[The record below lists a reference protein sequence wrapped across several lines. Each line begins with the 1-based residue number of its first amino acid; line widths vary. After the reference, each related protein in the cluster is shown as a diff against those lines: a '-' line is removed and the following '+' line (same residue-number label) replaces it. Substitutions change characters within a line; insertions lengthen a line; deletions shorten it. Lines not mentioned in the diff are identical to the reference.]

1 MNYARSLWWKT
12 VLPVVAGMLLCPALR
27 ADQVKLKNGDRLT
40 GSIVKSDTK
49 SLVIKT
55 EYEGE
60 VTVEWSA
67 VESISSTQP
76 LNVGLPSGQ
85 MVAGPVTTQNGELAV
100 ETKQAGTV
108 TVAKDSVQFLR
119 SDAEQAAYVAA
130 QQRLLHPTLSELW
143 HGTLDTGLS
152 LTRGN
157 SALLTYTLAANA
169 IRQTQNDKISVYM
182 TTVYGRNDTT
192 SPSQTIAH
200 QITGGVR
207 GDINVSPKWFAF
219 AATDFNSNELQHL
232 DLQNTIYGGAGYH
245 VWQGKTTT
253 FDVFGGAGYNQEY
266 FGAYELTS
274 PGPPPTTQSFAAI
287 TQRDA
292 EMNAGESFDT
302 RLNGRTTLTESFNLY
317 PGISGPGGYRFT
329 FNSTAATK
337 IKAWLGWQVTFTD
350 NYISNPPFGIKGND
364 LLLSTGLRVSFGK
377 GAL

>member
-1 MNYARSLWWKT
+1 MNNMRGLWWKA
-12 VLPVVAGMLLCPALR
+12 VFSLFAGLLICPHLL

-40 GSIVKSDTK
+40 GSIVKSDAK

-60 VTVEWSA
+60 VTIEWSA
-67 VESISSTQP
+67 VEAISSTQP

-85 MVAGPVTTQNGELAV
+85 MVAGPVTTQNGQLEV
-100 ETKQAGTV
+100 TTKQAGTV

-119 SDAEQAAYVAA
+119 NDAEQAAYVAA

-143 HGTLDTGLS
+143 RGTLDTGLS

-157 SALLTYTLAANA
+157 SSLLTYTLAANA
-169 IRQTQNDKISVYM
+169 IRQTQSDKISVYM

-200 QITGGVR
+200 QITGGIR

-232 DLQNTIYGGAGYH
+232 DLQNTINGGAGYH
-245 VWQGKTTT
+245 ILQGKTTT
-253 FDVFGGAGYNQEY
+253 FDLFGGAGYNQEY
-266 FGAYELTS
+266 FGAYVLTT
-274 PGPPPTTQSFAAI
+274 PGAPPTTQSFAAV
-287 TQRDA
+287 TQRNA
-292 EMNAGESFDT
+292 ELNVGQSFDT

-317 PGISGPGGYRFT
+317 PGISGPGGYRYT

-337 IKAWLGWQVTFTD
+337 IKAWLGWQVTFAD
-350 NYISNPPFGIKGND
+350 NYISNPPFGIKSND
-364 LLLSTGLRVSFGK
+364 MLLSTGLRVSFGK
-377 GAL
+377 GPM